1 MKKIILIVFLICS
14 IFVNANS
21 STSSKV
27 KIHPSLNNTE
37 YFNQFSNG
45 IVEFIST
52 GEFTKIEQMFGD
64 SGVYG
69 ADCAIDSCNI
79 YNSPLTSSELK
90 DQFTRILTEKTTNVT
105 VIRNTNS
112 HYTTETFT
120 HGTMFKFEVI
130 YNETGRVDDFM
141 VYVDYNGKLL
151 NVTTNTTI
159 NIKGY
164 FDGHTL
170 EFRGNR
176 NVY

>member
-1 MKKIILIVFLICS
+1 MKNVILIAFLICS
-14 IFVNANS
+14 ICVNANS
-21 STSSKV
+21 STSNAI
-27 KIHPSLNNTE
+27 KIQASINNTK
-37 YFNQFSNG
+37 YYNQFSTG
-45 IVEFIST
+45 IIEFIST

-69 ADCAIDSCNI
+69 GDCSIDSCVI
-79 YNSPLTSSELK
+79 YNLQLTSSELK
-90 DQFTRILTEKTTNVT
+90 DQFSRILTEKTTNVT
-105 VIRNTNS
+105 IIRNTNS

-141 VYVDYNGKLL
+141 VYVDYSGKLL

-164 FDGHTL
+164 FDGNIL

-176 NVY
+176 NIN